1 MGKQLT
7 RMQQLSIGE
16 GCDKIATVQHE
27 FLHALGFWH
36 EQSRSDRDDYVSII
50 WDRIISGTFI
60 LLFYIVLN
68 LNTEFLN
75 MCFLLPLVLSIN
87 NGKTLMFWSNFIWL
101 WASQVALVVKNL
113 PANAGDARDTDLI
126 PGLERSPGEGM
137 ATHSSILAWSIP
149 WTRSLTGY
157 SL

>member
-1 MGKQLT
+1 
-7 RMQQLSIGE
+7 MQQLSIGE

-60 LLFYIVLN
+60 LLFYVVLN

>member
-1 MGKQLT
+1 
-7 RMQQLSIGE
+7 MQQLSIGE

-60 LLFYIVLN
+60 LLFYVVLN

-87 NGKTLMFWSNFIWL
+87 NGKTLMF
-101 WASQVALVVKNL
+101 
-113 PANAGDARDTDLI
+113 
-126 PGLERSPGEGM
+126 
-137 ATHSSILAWSIP
+137 
-149 WTRSLTGY
+149 
-157 SL
+157 

>member
-1 MGKQLT
+1 
-7 RMQQLSIGE
+7 MQQLSIGE

-60 LLFYIVLN
+60 LLFYVVLN

-87 NGKTLMFWSNFIWL
+87 NGKTLM
-101 WASQVALVVKNL
+101 SQVALVVKNL

>member
-1 MGKQLT
+1 
-7 RMQQLSIGE
+7 MQQLSIGE

-60 LLFYIVLN
+60 LLFYVVLN

-137 ATHSSILAWSIP
+137 ATHSSILAWRIP
-149 WTRSLTGY
+149 WTRSLPGY